1 MAKKLTRQSNME
13 LLRILAMLMV
23 VSLHA
28 STKGF
33 GWIAVWKM
41 HRDPEQW
48 TFVALSTMLCI
59 ACVNVFVLIT
69 GWFGTHF
76 KWKGVWKLVSQTVVV
91 SLCMYAVVWL
101 LGAEMPHTFKEGVE
115 VMWGYWFV
123 RSYLLLYMLSPLLNS
138 FVEHTNEKQLGGF
151 LLTYYAFF
159 IPMSYIDDNIGIGY
173 NTMSFIGLYLL
184 ARYLRL
190 YGVERLRH
198 VPTWLFWAGWGA
210 VVATGTL
217 IMTLTAQFASHA
229 TTDITAYSCVLVIA
243 SAVLLL
249 LAFSR
254 LKIQNERLSR
264 CINWV
269 AAGSF
274 TVYLTHE
281 QLFLRKPFA
290 NAVKQ
295 IIHDVNQPVLCS
307 LAVLG
312 FILAIFAASVCL
324 DWGRRSL
331 GKAVGRLWRK

>member
-1 MAKKLTRQSNME
+1 ME
-13 LLRILAMLMV
+13 LLRIVAMLMV

-41 HRDPEQW
+41 HRYPEKW
-48 TFVALSTMLCI
+48 IFVALSTMLCI

-91 SLCMYAVVWL
+91 SLSMYAVVWL
-101 LGAEMPHTFKEGVE
+101 LGAEMPHSFDEAVK

-123 RSYLLLYMLSPLLNS
+123 RSYLLLYMLSPVLNS
-138 FVEHTNEKQLGGF
+138 FVEHTDERKLGGF
-151 LLTYYAFF
+151 LLTFYAFF
-159 IPMSYIDDNIGIGY
+159 IPMTYIDDNIGIGH
-173 NTMSFIGLYLL
+173 NTMTFIGLYLL

-190 YGVERLRH
+190 YGVERLRR
-198 VPTWLFWAGWGA
+198 VPTWMFWAGWGA
-210 VVATGTL
+210 VIIVGTL
-217 IMTLTAQFASHA
+217 IMTLTAQFGSRAI
-229 TTDITAYSCVLVIA
+229 TTEVTAYSCVLVIA
-243 SAVLLL
+243 IAVFQL

-254 LKIQNERLSR
+254 LKIRNEKLCR

-295 IIHDVNQPVLCS
+295 ITIDVSNPVLCS

-324 DWGRRSL
+324 DWGRRKI
-331 GKAVGRLWRK
+331 GAIIFKK